1 MSVETRTVG
10 RLREVRGSIYM
21 ERWLQMDAGIQT
33 VIYGPTGDLNRI
45 DALADSLTAAS
56 AADPDLSKRGRVWYG
71 GSSPGEYDNGESDP
85 AWYGQAIRV
94 AFYRLQAAQDWHLLE
109 AALRAFVEAAF
120 PGELIG
126 DAGRRFDRPSIQTP
140 EDPARYVL
148 WQIEYD

>member
-1 MSVETRTVG
+1 MSVETHTVG
-10 RLREVRGSIYM
+10 RLREVRGSIYI

-33 VIYGPTGDLNRI
+33 IIYGSTGDLNRI

-56 AADPDLSKRGRVWYG
+56 SGRLHYG
-71 GSSPGEYDNGESDP
+71 GSSPGEYDNGEANS

-94 AFYRLQAAQDWHLLE
+94 PFFRLQATQEWHLLE
-109 AALRAFVEAAF
+109 AAARAFVEAAF

-126 DAGRRFDRPSIQTP
+126 DAGRRFDRPPLQTP
-140 EDPARYVL
+140 ENPAKYVL